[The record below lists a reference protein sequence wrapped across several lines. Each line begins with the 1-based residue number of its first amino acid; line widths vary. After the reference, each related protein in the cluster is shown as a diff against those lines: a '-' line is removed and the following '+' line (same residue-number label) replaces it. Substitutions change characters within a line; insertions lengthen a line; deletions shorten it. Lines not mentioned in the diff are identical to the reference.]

1 MYAIWYL
8 FEKNDEEEIKKNI
21 IKISKQYKTPVFL
34 PHITAY
40 GLIKT
45 DLEIIERSV
54 LESIKN
60 IKPFTVKKKSISISN
75 NFWKTLFIKFENNS
89 NMLQINKKLTE
100 NFLKFSKYTFE
111 PHASLIYKNM
121 NFEEKQ
127 NIIEH
132 LELKDNFKIN
142 SIGILKFSESISKWK
157 IIKKEYL
164 DKF

>member
-75 NFWKTLFIKFENNS
+75 NFWKTLFINFENNS
-89 NMLQINKKLTE
+89 MVC
-100 NFLKFSKYTFE
+100 
-111 PHASLIYKNM
+111 YK
-121 NFEEKQ
+121 
-127 NIIEH
+127 
-132 LELKDNFKIN
+132 
-142 SIGILKFSESISKWK
+142 
-157 IIKKEYL
+157 
-164 DKF
+164 